1 MANFSPSRLASALVA
16 RQKFA
21 WIRDSSSQ
29 SSKQSRYLP
38 SSFHFSP
45 PPFSRPRLR
54 HQWPLIGP
62 RSSRSNS
69 LPIARFVAVIFAWN
83 SCNRN
88 LIFKFLLF
96 FLAFVGRE
104 RKGFDSRG
112 DRRFLDVLLLKIL
125 ISVFF
130 FPLYFILLGKE
141 RKELFFF
148 EILSKLILISAF
160 YFCPPAF
167 YLCLS
172 RKKLKSSF
180 EDFVMGGEEWKVGY
194 CEI

>member
-54 HQWPLIGP
+54 RQWPLIGP

-104 RKGFDSRG
+104 EGVRFKGRS
-112 DRRFLDVLLLKIL
+112 KIFRCSSPQNFNFS
-125 ISVFF
+125 IF

-160 YFCPPAF
+160 YFCSPAF

>member
-54 HQWPLIGP
+54 RQWPLIGP

-130 FPLYFILLGKE
+130 FPPILFCLE
-141 RKELFFF
+141 RKERNYFF
-148 EILSKLILISAF
+148 LK
-160 YFCPPAF
+160 FCQNWF
-167 YLCLS
+167 
-172 RKKLKSSF
+172 
-180 EDFVMGGEEWKVGY
+180 
-194 CEI
+194 

>member
-54 HQWPLIGP
+54 RQWPLIGP

-130 FPLYFILLGKE
+130 PPLFYFAWKGK
-141 RKELFFF
+141 KGIIFF
-148 EILSKLILISAF
+148 EILLKLILISAF
-160 YFCPPAF
+160 YFYPPAF

-172 RKKLKSSF
+172 RKKLKNLF
-180 EDFVMGGEEWKVGY
+180 EDFVMGEEGWKVGY